1 MEPLTWT
8 GSIAFLNPLFALGL
22 ALMVLSIAV
31 WMLASIVLPE
41 DQMTV
46 NPDGRR
52 VLTTTMTITMPA
64 VDLLAAAARRRTG
77 H

>member
-8 GSIAFLNPLFALGL
+8 GSIAFLNPLLALALGL
-22 ALMVLSIAV
+22 MFLSIIV

-46 NPDGRR
+46 NPDGT
-52 VLTTTMTITMPA
+52 LTSSSG
-64 VDLLAAAARRRTG
+64 LRN
-77 H
+77 